1 MQQSKNRHAISSC
14 DGYARHYVEDEV
26 VASGLLGRR
35 REIRCRHIHS
45 LELGTEGRRSLRFG
59 TEMQLCFE
67 LYIAKDR
74 PQSAIDTTTNADSYS
89 GKILAVQVHQAA
101 WKSLA
106 QQAITAE
113 TQLRLN
119 VRVRA
124 YE

>member
-1 MQQSKNRHAISSC
+1 
-14 DGYARHYVEDEV
+14 
-26 VASGLLGRR
+26 
-35 REIRCRHIHS
+35 
-45 LELGTEGRRSLRFG
+45 
-59 TEMQLCFE
+59 MQLCFE

-74 PQSAIDTTTNADSYS
+74 PQGAIDTTTSVDSYS

-101 WKSLA
+101 GKSLA
-106 QQAITAE
+106 QQAIAAE

>member
-1 MQQSKNRHAISSC
+1 
-14 DGYARHYVEDEV
+14 
-26 VASGLLGRR
+26 
-35 REIRCRHIHS
+35 
-45 LELGTEGRRSLRFG
+45 
-59 TEMQLCFE
+59 MQLCFE

-74 PQSAIDTTTNADSYS
+74 PQSAIDTTTSVDSYS

-106 QQAITAE
+106 QQAIAAE